1 MKSTRKAKTHF
12 VPRVVYRTAFVGVV
26 PVCVAAAACSSSSGS
41 GGGTPVGVACA
52 GYACAVGVQAFSDSG
67 DAPVFSVAAIGF
79 DAAPSDAHAASDAP
93 STTDSPILAVAC
105 IGFACGVGIGAFGDG
120 GDSG

>member
-26 PVCVAAAACSSSSGS
+26 PVCVAAAACSSSSS
-41 GGGTPVGVACA
+41 GGGTTLAVACA

-67 DAPVFSVAAIGF
+67 DAPLLSVAAIGF
-79 DAAPSDAHAASDAP
+79 DGAPSDAHPASDSP

-105 IGFACGVGIGAFGDG
+105 LGFGCGVGIGAFGDG
-120 GDSG
+120 GNSG